1 MQQWGRVDTDAA
13 GADSDVQLSTFR
25 FPLAFA
31 IMATPD
37 PPPRRPVDFSDEQV
51 HWDLGE
57 SQSYGEY
64 LGLSQ
69 ILTAQRP
76 VSSEHDEMLF
86 IIIHQASELWMKL
99 CLHELTAAREHIR
112 RDDLGPSFKM
122 LARVSRIQAQLV
134 QSWDVLATMTPAEY
148 SMFRNQLGRAS
159 GFQSVQYRSLEFIIG
174 NKNADTIEVHKRD
187 PKSYEELQRALLS
200 PSIYDE
206 ALRLLSRRGFEIPEE
221 YLDRDWS
228 QPYQPSKQVA
238 AAWLAVYHSVD
249 ANWDLYDL
257 AEKLV
262 DLDHKFQ
269 LWRFS
274 HMKTVERIIGY
285 KRGTGG
291 TGGVSYLSKALEL
304 RFFPELWMIRTS
316 M

>member
-1 MQQWGRVDTDAA
+1 MS
-13 GADSDVQLSTFR
+13 SDDKTF
-25 FPLAFA
+25 
-31 IMATPD
+31 
-37 PPPRRPVDFSDEQV
+37 RPVDLSTEQV

-57 SQSYGEY
+57 SKSYGEY
-64 LGLSQ
+64 LALDRILS
-69 ILTAQRP
+69 AQHP
-76 VSSEHDEMLF
+76 ASLEHDEMMF

-99 CLHELTAAREHIR
+99 CLHELNAALDHIR

-122 LARVSRIQAQLV
+122 LARVSRIQAQLT

-148 SMFRNQLGRAS
+148 SAFRNQLGRAS
-159 GFQSVQYRSLEFIIG
+159 GFQSYQYRMLEFIIG
-174 NKNADTIEVHKRD
+174 NKNADMIRVFKRD
-187 PKSYEELQRALLS
+187 PEIYAKVERALRS
-200 PSIYDE
+200 PSLYDE
-206 ALRLLSRRGFEIPEE
+206 TLHLLSRRGFEIPDD
-221 YLDRDWS
+221 YLERDWS
-228 QPYQPSKQVA
+228 QPYKPSKRVA
-238 AAWLAVYHSVD
+238 AAWLAVYHSIE
-249 ANWDLYDL
+249 ANWDLYEL

-291 TGGVSYLSKALEL
+291 TSGVAYLNKALEL
-304 RFFPELWMIRTS
+304 RFFPELWSVRTS

>member
-1 MQQWGRVDTDAA
+1 MSSEDRP
-13 GADSDVQLSTFR
+13 S
-25 FPLAFA
+25 
-31 IMATPD
+31 
-37 PPPRRPVDFSDEQV
+37 RPVDLSDEQV

-57 SQSYGEY
+57 SQTYGEY
-64 LGLSQ
+64 LRLDQ
-69 ILTAQRP
+69 ILSAQKP
-76 VSSEHDEMLF
+76 ASYEHDEMLF

-99 CLHELTAAREHIR
+99 CLHELNAARDHIR

-122 LARVSRIQAQLV
+122 LARVSRIQQQLT

-148 SMFRNQLGRAS
+148 SGFRNDLGRAS
-159 GFQSVQYRSLEFIIG
+159 GFQSYQYRMLEFVIG
-174 NKNADTIEVHKRD
+174 NKNPDMIEVHKRD
-187 PKSYEELQRALLS
+187 QESYAALKRELHS

-206 ALRLLSRRGFEIPEE
+206 SLRLLSRRGFEIPRE

-228 QPYQPSKQVA
+228 EPYQPNKQVA

-249 ANWDLYDL
+249 DHWDLYDL

-262 DLDHKFQ
+262 DLDMRFQ

-291 TGGVSYLSKALEL
+291 TGGVSYLAKALDL
-304 RFFPELWMIRTS
+304 RFFPELWQIRTA